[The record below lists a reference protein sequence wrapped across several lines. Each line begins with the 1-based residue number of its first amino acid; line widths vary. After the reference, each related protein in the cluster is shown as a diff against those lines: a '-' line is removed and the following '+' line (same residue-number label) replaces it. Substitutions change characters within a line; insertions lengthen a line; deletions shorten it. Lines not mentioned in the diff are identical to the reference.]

1 MIDAE
6 SSFRASTGVVDK
18 LQQILQRIA
27 ANDGNMVAKE
37 IWREEDIKRCVYLNI
52 RSIRRFPDF
61 RHSPQQVTSS
71 PNRHTRSMT

>member
-52 RSIRRFPDF
+52 RSIRRFPDC
-61 RHSPQQVTSS
+61 HSSQQVTSS